1 LSQPVFFLNVTDS
14 VREVVPFRSART
26 GFQYFGLGKLDWDP
40 RKGLSGY
47 EYAVVVTRGGTV
59 SHPNCE
65 RLGFG
70 VDYSKVTVIKTL
82 M

>member
-1 LSQPVFFLNVTDS
+1 
-14 VREVVPFRSART
+14 
-26 GFQYFGLGKLDWDP
+26 LDWDP